1 MIACGELPL
10 KLLCIAPE
18 SKHHVRK
25 NDDLVMPPA
34 EGTRY
39 KQLLSSLVPRPSP
52 ACGVFRVLNRV
63 PTSHGSASETVKQK
77 RKEVKN

>member
-25 NDDLVMPPA
+25 NDDLVMSPA

-39 KQLLSSLVPRPSP
+39 KQLLSSLVPKPSL
-52 ACGVFRVLNRV
+52 ACEVFRVLNRV
-63 PTSHGSASETVKQK
+63 PTSHGSASETIKQK
-77 RKEVKN
+77 RR